1 MSEVTMEYCAGES
14 EADARDW
21 LRGAQVGSRDTCFDL
36 RQLEI
41 TEREFGLSRADWVQP
56 GDVSR

>member
-1 MSEVTMEYCAGES
+1 MEYCAGES